1 MSEVKVFLSYV
12 GDTSLFVEEFAKHFF
27 TLAGNLVRVD
37 WMIENVDAGEPV
49 FAEIVERI
57 KSSNIFIA
65 FIDKDYPVR
74 MAARELAQALE
85 LRKAGQKLVIVPVTL
100 GHSGRVWWKETKQKA
115 GARRYRRS
123 AFLQAGGPMRGR
135 FLMRPASWRS
145 SGCAGHWPRSS
156 RPEAPRVC
164 ATGKE
169 LSASEYLDGL
179 AA

>member
-115 GARRYRRS
+115 GLDDIADQPFFRPGTNAWSLPDAAGVMAIQRLRRS
-123 AFLQAGGPMRGR
+123 
-135 FLMRPASWRS
+135 
-145 SGCAGHWPRSS
+145 
-156 RPEAPRVC
+156 
-164 ATGKE
+164 
-169 LSASEYLDGL
+169 L
-179 AA
+179 AEKFAA